1 MNPEQRR
8 ILTSIG
14 VTLRDFPESIELA
27 YTAPKLTMT
36 LTQYAAG
43 FLILLI
49 CKILELVLK
58 RGA

>member
-36 LTQYAAG
+36 LTQYV
-43 FLILLI
+43 I
-49 CKILELVLK
+49 CTPNTGHPV
-58 RGA
+58 